1 MKHKSLITILLA
13 SALLLQGC
21 GTVTEP
27 DPPKEPQKEEETEEF
42 DPERIRPQDD
52 FNGYVNAKALLE
64 ADITEHHGSTGSF
77 EQIGDMVD
85 DELDTIIEN
94 IVKGDRS
101 SYAAGSNEQLIYD
114 IYYQALEAST
124 GGVFMDQ
131 EDIDSMFKTVE
142 DIRNTASIDEF
153 LDICGRI
160 YSEWNVN
167 PIFGTSI
174 DTDMH
179 DSASGSIWIRPFQC
193 PTGQK
198 LEDISLGGQMAQVVA
213 MYFRTKLV
221 DLGMGADEARQKSVA
236 DTKLIMDIA
245 LDTDLELLE
254 LISKDW
260 GAAMQT
266 AVYRSDKE
274 IDVLCPN
281 VGADGILRTIGIR
294 SDMADGV
301 YLWDEGQLS
310 GIDSLLTE
318 EHLNEWQDIAVMCY
332 MKSIEDMLPKE
343 YGGRS
348 YLYSNDLLAKDMI
361 KMLLP
366 KELGEEY
373 VKNYYDEDT
382 VAAVVQITDAIVDE
396 YIVMID
402 DCEWLSDEGKTAIA
416 AKLDNM
422 LYFIGADA
430 PHKIKAEDAKLVG
443 HSVYETKH
451 NLNMRDYKDNMKVLK
466 EGVERNG
473 FEMMAP
479 QTVNACYSP
488 DMNSINITA
497 AIMNAPFY
505 SPDQSYWE
513 NLGGIGAVV
522 GHEISHAFD
531 NHGMMYDMNGNYD
544 PSWIPEED
552 RKAFDEMAS
561 RIEEYYSEQ
570 RVLDIHPVDGELT
583 LGENLADIS
592 GVDCILRLTKNNEQ
606 RKELLENY
614 ARIWASV
621 MPKDD
626 VLGRLYMDEHSPAK
640 VRVNAVVA
648 LFDPFYEI
656 YDVKEG
662 DAMYIAPE
670 DRVTRW

>member
-1 MKHKSLITILLA
+1 
-13 SALLLQGC
+13 
-21 GTVTEP
+21 
-27 DPPKEPQKEEETEEF
+27 
-42 DPERIRPQDD
+42 
-52 FNGYVNAKALLE
+52 
-64 ADITEHHGSTGSF
+64 
-77 EQIGDMVD
+77 
-85 DELDTIIEN
+85 
-94 IVKGDRS
+94 
-101 SYAAGSNEQLIYD
+101 
-114 IYYQALEAST
+114 
-124 GGVFMDQ
+124 
-131 EDIDSMFKTVE
+131 
-142 DIRNTASIDEF
+142 
-153 LDICGRI
+153 
-160 YSEWNVN
+160 
-167 PIFGTSI
+167 
-174 DTDMH
+174 
-179 DSASGSIWIRPFQC
+179 
-193 PTGQK
+193 
-198 LEDISLGGQMAQVVA
+198 
-213 MYFRTKLV
+213 
-221 DLGMGADEARQKSVA
+221 
-236 DTKLIMDIA
+236 
-245 LDTDLELLE
+245 
-254 LISKDW
+254 
-260 GAAMQT
+260 
-266 AVYRSDKE
+266 
-274 IDVLCPN
+274 
-281 VGADGILRTIGIR
+281 
-294 SDMADGV
+294 MADGV

-343 YGGRS
+343 YGGHP
-348 YLYSNDLLAKDMI
+348 YLYSNDMLAKNMI

-373 VKNYYDEDT
+373 VRNYYDEDT

-402 DCEWLSDEGKTAIA
+402 DCEWLSDEGKIAIT

-422 LYFIGADA
+422 LYFIGADE
-430 PHKIKAEDAKLVG
+430 PHKIKAEDAKLIG

-451 NLNMRDYKDNMKVLK
+451 NFNMRAYKDNMKVLK
-466 EGVERNG
+466 DGVERNG

-552 RKAFDEMAS
+552 RKAFEEMAS
-561 RIEEYYSEQ
+561 HIEEYYSEQ

-626 VLGRLYMDEHSPAK
+626 VLGQLYMDEHSPAK